1 MPTPHAELAPEDA
14 RALEI
19 SSGDEIE
26 LSVAGER
33 ARATA
38 RVRTGVP
45 AGSVFL
51 TPPGVLPE
59 GTVEVSAAR
68 ERAGA
73 AS

>member
-1 MPTPHAELAPEDA
+1 M
-14 RALEI
+14 
-19 SSGDEIE
+19 
-26 LSVAGER
+26 AGER
-33 ARATA
+33 AQATA

-59 GTVEVSAAR
+59 GPVEVAPAR
-68 ERAGA
+68 ERAEDSIGAQPAEPAASAGA